1 MEQLLTYLPDVLTW
15 SNLLVLV
22 CGSIGGLF
30 FGAMPGLSSPNHGCG
45 PAGAL
50 HLLHASCSLTA
61 APGRRVYFRRGR
73 RVHLGHPA
81 EHSGGPGLHRHPA

>member
-30 FGAMPGLSSPNHGCG
+30 FGAMPGLSPTMAVALLVPFTFYMPPVPSLLSWAPCILPPWQAG
-45 PAGAL
+45 PSRP
-50 HLLHASCSLTA
+50 SC
-61 APGRRVYFRRGR
+61 
-73 RVHLGHPA
+73 
-81 EHSGGPGLHRHPA
+81 

>member
-30 FGAMPGLSSPNHGCG
+30 FGAMPGLSPTMAVALLVPFTFYMPPVPSLLLLG
-45 PAGAL
+45 PSIPPPWRADPSRP
-50 HLLHASCSLTA
+50 SC
-61 APGRRVYFRRGR
+61 
-73 RVHLGHPA
+73 
-81 EHSGGPGLHRHPA
+81 